1 MTADAKG
8 TVQGGTGQP
17 CPSPGP
23 SAGSGTGRTLGRKR
37 VVVVGAGL
45 GGLSAACHLAGRGHE
60 VVVVERADVP
70 GGRAGLFETGGYR
83 FDTGP
88 SVMTMTG
95 LLADVFAAAGA
106 DMADHLTLSPV
117 DPMYRACF
125 ADGSA
130 IRVRHGREAM
140 TEEIRRECGTREAE
154 AFDRFCDWLGRLYR
168 LELPNFINRSF
179 DSPLDLA
186 WPVGPI
192 VQLVR
197 MGGFRRLN
205 PVVESYFSDQRLVK
219 LFSFQAMYAGL
230 SPFEAL
236 AVYCVITYMDTV
248 EGVYFPAGGMH
259 AIPTALA
266 AAAEKAGASFVYG
279 RSVERVVRRAGTSG
293 PVTGVRLD
301 TGEVVAA
308 DAVVLNP
315 DLPVAYRSLVPEVEA
330 PRTVRKGHYS
340 PSCVVWLA
348 GARGAW
354 PEEAAHH
361 NIHFGAAWKGAFQAL
376 LKDGT
381 RMPDPSILVTGPSS
395 SDPSLAPEGCSSM
408 YVLEPVPNLDGRIDW
423 VSERDRLKDDLTARV
438 AALGYPADVEVERF
452 YDPTDWERQGMERGT
467 PFALS
472 HKFFQSG
479 PFRPNNVSRKVP
491 GLVFVG
497 SGTVPGVGVP
507 MVLLSGRLA
516 ADRVEEMGR

>member
-1 MTADAKG
+1 M
-8 TVQGGTGQP
+8 
-17 CPSPGP
+17 
-23 SAGSGTGRTLGRKR
+23 R

-60 VVVVERADVP
+60 VVVVEKAEVP
-70 GGRAGLFETGGYR
+70 GGRAGLLEEGGYR

-95 LLADVFAAAGA
+95 ILGDVFAAAGA
-106 DMADHLTLSPV
+106 DMADHLALAPV

-140 TEEIRRECGTREAE
+140 TEEIRRECGGREAE
-154 AFDRFCDWLGRLYR
+154 AFGRFCDYLTGLYR

-179 DSPLDLA
+179 NSPLDLA
-186 WPVGPI
+186 WPLGPI
-192 VQLVR
+192 IQLVR
-197 MGGFRRLN
+197 MGGFRKLN
-205 PVVESYFSDQRLVK
+205 PVVEDYFCDQRLVK

-259 AIPTALA
+259 AIPRALA
-266 AAAEKAGASFVYG
+266 AAAAKAGTTFLYG
-279 RSVERVVRRAGTSG
+279 QAVERVVRRAGTSG
-293 PVTGVRLD
+293 PVTGVRLES
-301 TGEVVAA
+301 GEVVQA

-315 DLPVAYRSLVPEVEA
+315 DLPVAYRSMVPEVDM
-330 PRTVRKGHYS
+330 PRQARRGHYS
-340 PSCVVWLA
+340 PSAAVWLA
-348 GARGAW
+348 GVKGTW

-381 RMPDPSILVTGPSS
+381 LMPDPSILVSGPSS

-408 YVLEPVPNLDGRIDW
+408 YVLEPVPNLDGQVDW
-423 VSERDRLKDDLTARV
+423 VYERERLKADLSARV
-438 AALGYPADVEVERF
+438 AALGYPSEVEVEHF
-452 YDPTDWERQGMERGT
+452 FDPTDWERQGMERGT

-516 ADRVEEMGR
+516 ADRVEEVGR

>member
-1 MTADAKG
+1 M
-8 TVQGGTGQP
+8 
-17 CPSPGP
+17 
-23 SAGSGTGRTLGRKR
+23 R

-60 VVVVERADVP
+60 VVVLERGDLP
-70 GGRAGLFETGGYR
+70 GGRAGLLEVGGYR

-88 SVMTMTG
+88 SVLTMTG

-106 DMADHLTLSPV
+106 DMTEHLSLAPV

-140 TEEIRRECGTREAE
+140 TEEIRRECGAGEAE
-154 AFDRFCDWLGRLYR
+154 AFGRFCDWLTRLYR
-168 LELPNFINRSF
+168 LELPNFINRNF
-179 DSPLDLA
+179 DSVLDLA
-186 WPVGPI
+186 WPLGPI
-192 VQLVR
+192 LELVR

-205 PVVESYFSDQRLVK
+205 PVVESYFSDPRLVR

-248 EGVYFPAGGMH
+248 EGVYFPTGGMH
-259 AIPTALA
+259 AVPRALA
-266 AAAEKAGASFVYG
+266 AVAEKAGASFSYG
-279 RSVERVVRRAGTSG
+279 QTVERVVRRSGTSG
-293 PVTGVRLD
+293 PVAGVRLAS
-301 TGEVVAA
+301 GEVVSA
-308 DAVVLNP
+308 DAVVLNA
-315 DLPVAYRSLVPEVEA
+315 DLPVAYRTMVPEVQA
-330 PRTVRKGHYS
+330 PRAVRKGHYS
-340 PSCVVWLA
+340 PSCAVWLA
-348 GARGAW
+348 GARGEW
-354 PEEAAHH
+354 PEGAAHH
-361 NIHFGAAWKGAFQAL
+361 NIHFGEAWKGAFQAL

-395 SDPSLAPEGCSSM
+395 SDPSLAPPGCSSL
-408 YVLEPVPNLDGRIDW
+408 YVLEPVPNLDGHIDW
-423 VSERDRLKDDLTARV
+423 LSERERLKEDLARRV
-438 AALGYPADVEVERF
+438 AALGYPSEVEVERF
-452 YDPTDWERQGMERGT
+452 VDPTDWERQGMERGT

-472 HKFFQSG
+472 HRFFQSG
-479 PFRPNNVSRKVP
+479 PFRPNNVSRHVP

-497 SGTVPGVGVP
+497 SSTVPGVGVP

-516 ADRVEEMGR
+516 ADRVEQLAR